1 MIAMSEY
8 VRALDGL
15 REESEDVVDNKDGMG
30 SVGGPS
36 HVGLESVDGDVG
48 SFGLTVW
55 RSTRTGRMR
64 TWWWTDSLTSL
75 WQWQEG

>member
-15 REESEDVVDNKDGMG
+15 WEESEDIIDKKDGMG
-30 SVGGPS
+30 SVGGTS

-48 SFGLTVW
+48 SFGLIAFGNGRRDSTACFTVTCHV
-55 RSTRTGRMR
+55 RVEFV
-64 TWWWTDSLTSL
+64 
-75 WQWQEG
+75 Q